1 VNKLPATWQR
11 LVLSIIGVL
20 VIEGSWRWAVCHL
33 YTLPTPAL
41 AGFVSITTN
50 AFYVIGAI
58 IIFMVTGK
66 LVYEWKM
73 GTSQIQSVQSLA
85 ENIVES
91 NTTTLRRD
99 PKDYLLTHDTAF

>member
-1 VNKLPATWQR
+1 MNKLPTTWQR
-11 LVLSIIGVL
+11 LVLSVIGVL
-20 VIEGSWRWAVCHL
+20 VIQLSWRWAVCHL

-66 LVYEWKM
+66 LIYEWKM
-73 GTSQIQSVQSLA
+73 GTSQIQSVASEA
-85 ENIVES
+85 IDIKEEIIKRVAK
-91 NTTTLRRD
+91 
-99 PKDYLLTHDTAF
+99 PKHFDDSTIP